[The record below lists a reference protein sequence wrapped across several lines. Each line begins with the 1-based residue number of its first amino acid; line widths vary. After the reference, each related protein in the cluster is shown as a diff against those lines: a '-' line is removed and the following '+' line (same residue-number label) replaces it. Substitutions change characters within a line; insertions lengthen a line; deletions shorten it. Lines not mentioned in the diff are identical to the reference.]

1 MQQATQ
7 PKINITPFPNC
18 NNAINK
24 TLASTNAQPKELS
37 PKATAQD
44 KDDDSLLVFEMLL
57 ALKEQLDSIQTQLSS
72 LSKQSKQ

>member
-1 MQQATQ
+1 MHNTAQAKT
-7 PKINITPFPNC
+7 NIIPFPSQSNTRK
-18 NNAINK
+18 NL
-24 TLASTNAQPKELS
+24 LAPNQITNPSNLST
-37 PKATAQD
+37 QD